1 MKKLIATTILI
12 LLTCVLWV
20 MSKPLSYVEET
31 YYSKSVLDMSL
42 PLNVNIDIDLV
53 KSLDPAY
60 E

>member
-12 LLTCVLWV
+12 LLTFALWI
-20 MSKPLSYVEET
+20 MSTPLAYVEET